1 MKKQVKKLML
11 TKETLQDLG
20 ANLEHA
26 AGGLMMEPPLTT
38 GTGTCSVYDC
48 IP

>member
-11 TKETLQDLG
+11 AKETLQKLG

-26 AGGLMMEPPLTT
+26 AGGLMMEPPPTMN
-38 GTGTCSVYDC
+38 GAGTCSWDC
-48 IP
+48 TG